1 MAQAL
6 APDTASSVSDVLM
19 AAHEAA
25 SPLDHPLRVQLA
37 GEIHSRPFMRIDPP
51 ERVLHLAVF
60 ADEDLPRHHA
70 LLRSLCT
77 HFGVSAPGEQAK
89 HFFHDFGP
97 YRLKWESHTEFSTY
111 TFALSGEFD
120 EPFLDDPLRG
130 LPQAWLHQLRGYI
143 ISAAQLVFVSKHFQ
157 AANANNP
164 EIQRLFLGPV
174 LAGAKVMAGGE
185 VWSDFQIQ
193 PDGVS
198 RFLLHDVSL
207 HEFQA
212 GRLSQRVLEIDTY
225 RMMAL
230 LALPGA
236 YECQPTIRDAE
247 TELAG
252 ISRELVS
259 ATSPEAERALLER
272 LTALSARIEA
282 IAEANNYRFS
292 ASSAYYRIIRARI
305 HELREERIEGA
316 PTIGEF
322 MDRRL
327 VPAMDFCESV
337 RKRQQE
343 LIERLSRADS
353 LLRTRVTMTQE
364 RYNSAILASLNR
376 RAETQL
382 RLQQAVEGFSTVAIS
397 YYLLGVLGYFFKSLK
412 GLDVPIN
419 PDLASSI
426 SLPIV
431 LVSVWWS
438 IRHIRHSLTHRSE

>member
-1 MAQAL
+1 MADNTFDSQI
-6 APDTASSVSDVLM
+6 

-60 ADEDLPRHHA
+60 ADEDLARHYA
-70 LLRSLCT
+70 LLRALCA

-111 TFALSGEFD
+111 TFALSGDFD
-120 EPFLDDPLRG
+120 VPFIDDPLRG

-143 ISAAQLVFVSKHFQ
+143 ISAAQLAFVSKPVQ
-157 AANANNP
+157 AVNANDP
-164 EIQRLFLGPV
+164 EIRRLFSGRI
-174 LAGAKVMAGGE
+174 LAGAKVMAGAE
-185 VWSDFQIQ
+185 VWSDFQTQ

-207 HEFQA
+207 REFQA

-230 LALPGA
+230 LALPVA
-236 YECQPTIRDAE
+236 HECQPTIRSAE
-247 TELAG
+247 RELAA
-252 ISRELVS
+252 ISRDLAG
-259 ATSPEAERALLER
+259 ATSPEVERALLER
-272 LTALSARIEA
+272 LTQLSASIEA
-282 IAEANNYRFS
+282 VAEANNYRFS
-292 ASSAYYRIIRARI
+292 ASNAYFRIIQARI
-305 HELREERIEGA
+305 QELREERIEGA

-364 RYNSAILASLNR
+364 RHNSAILASLNR

-431 LVSVWWS
+431 LVAAWWG
-438 IRHIRHSLTHRSE
+438 IRYIRNSLIRPRD